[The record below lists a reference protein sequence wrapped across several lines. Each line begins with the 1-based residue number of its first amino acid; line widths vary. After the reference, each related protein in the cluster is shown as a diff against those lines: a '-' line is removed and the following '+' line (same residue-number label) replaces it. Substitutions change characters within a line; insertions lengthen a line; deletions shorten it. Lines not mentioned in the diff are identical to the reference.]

1 MRNRSIFKLKNA
13 VVSDPEMIW
22 DESLKLQD
30 DRFLIQGIVID
41 LELTN
46 VLNRLWES
54 VGIIFVNL
62 ENY

>member
-1 MRNRSIFKLKNA
+1 
-13 VVSDPEMIW
+13 MIW

-30 DRFLIQGIVID
+30 DRFLSQGIVID

-46 VLNRLWES
+46 VLNRLWKS

-62 ENY
+62 ENYWNKSWRAESHLHER

>member
-1 MRNRSIFKLKNA
+1 
-13 VVSDPEMIW
+13 MIW

-30 DRFLIQGIVID
+30 DRFLSQGIVID

-46 VLNRLWES
+46 VLNRLWKS